1 MNRFHRALEHSK
13 RPLLGASIYFY
24 NPLFLEIVAE
34 LGFDVL
40 WIEMEH
46 AFITFAE
53 AADLCRMAHGRN
65 LLTMIRVPDARRESV
80 LKAAE
85 CGPDMIDLPMVDS
98 PEQVKELLSYAKF
111 PPLGQRGFFSV
122 SRSLNYGL
130 VDNLSKAQQKLND
143 ELSLLVQVE
152 TAEALD
158 RLDELCSID
167 GVDIFIGPADLSA
180 SLGFPGE
187 TTHPKLLEA
196 GRHITETA
204 KKYGR
209 RVATAVN
216 HREAAAW
223 VEMGVDLI
231 FCANDIVCLR
241 NGASTVMRET
251 SELRNQRETVE
262 GLVNHLEKPCAHG

>member
-1 MNRFHRALEHSK
+1 MNRFHRALAK
-13 RPLLGASIYFY
+13 GQKPLLGASVYFY
-24 NPLFLEIVAE
+24 NPLFLEMVAE

-53 AADLCRMAHGRN
+53 AADLCRMAHGRD

-98 PEQVKELLSYAKF
+98 PAQVRELLGFARF

-130 VDNLSKAQQKLND
+130 VPSVSQAQQSLNE

-158 RLDELCSID
+158 RVDELCSMD

-180 SLGFPGE
+180 SLGLPGQ

-196 GRHITETA
+196 ARHITQTA
-204 KKYGR
+204 KKHGR
-209 RVATAVN
+209 KVATAVN
-216 HREAAAW
+216 HREASLWA
-223 VEMGVDLI
+223 EMGVDLI
-231 FCANDIVCLR
+231 FCANDIVCMR
-241 NGASTVMRET
+241 NGAAEALRET
-251 SELRNQRETVE
+251 SSLRNQPRVAEVR
-262 GLVNHLEKPCAHG
+262 

>member
-1 MNRFHRALEHSK
+1 MNRFHSALARGRK
-13 RPLLGASIYFY
+13 PLLGASIYFY

-34 LGFDVL
+34 LGYDVL

-53 AADLCRMAHGRN
+53 AADLCRMAHGRG

-98 PEQVKELLSYAKF
+98 PAQVQELLGYARF

-130 VDNLSKAQQKLND
+130 VDDVSRAQQELN
-143 ELSLLVQVE
+143 EQLALLVQVE
-152 TAEALD
+152 TAEALE
-158 RLDELCSID
+158 RVDELCAMD

-180 SLGFPGE
+180 SLGLPGQ
-187 TTHPKLLEA
+187 TSHPRLLDA
-196 GRHITETA
+196 ARHITETA

-216 HREAAAW
+216 HRDAAPW
-223 VEMGVDLI
+223 IEMGVDLI

-241 NGASTVMRET
+241 NGASEVMRET
-251 SELRNQRETVE
+251 SALRTRSELAGAR
-262 GLVNHLEKPCAHG
+262 

>member
-1 MNRFHRALEHSK
+1 MNRFHRALEGGQK
-13 RPLLGASIYFY
+13 PLLGASIYFY
-24 NPLFLEIVAE
+24 NPIFLEMIAE

-98 PEQVKELLSYAKF
+98 PAQAQELLGCARF
-111 PPLGQRGFFSV
+111 PPMGHRGFFSV
-122 SRSLNYGL
+122 SRSLQYGL
-130 VDNLSKAQQKLND
+130 VPNVSEAQQKLNE
-143 ELSLLVQVE
+143 ELALLVQVE

-158 RLDELCSID
+158 RVDELCATD

-180 SLGFPGE
+180 SLGVPGQ
-187 TTHPKLLEA
+187 TTHPLLLEA
-196 GRHITETA
+196 ARHITQTA
-204 KKYGR
+204 RKHGR

-223 VEMGVDLI
+223 IEMGVDLI
-231 FCANDIVCLR
+231 FCANDIVCMR
-241 NGASTVMRET
+241 NGASQAMRET
-251 SELRNQRETVE
+251 SALRSNSRIPEMR
-262 GLVNHLEKPCAHG
+262 

>member
-1 MNRFHRALEHSK
+1 MNRFHQALEHRR

-24 NPLFLEIVAE
+24 NPFFLEIVAE
-34 LGFDVL
+34 MGFDVL

-53 AADLCRMAHGRN
+53 AADLCRMAQGRN

-98 PEQVKELLSYAKF
+98 PQQVKELLSYAKF
-111 PPLGQRGFFSV
+111 PPLGHRGFFSV

-130 VDNLSKAQQKLND
+130 VENLSQAQQRLND

-196 GRHITETA
+196 GHHITRTA

-216 HREAAAW
+216 HREASAW
-223 VEMGVDLI
+223 IQMGVDLV
-231 FCANDIVCLR
+231 FCANDVVCLR
-241 NGASTVMRET
+241 NGAAAVMRET
-251 SELRNQRETVE
+251 SEMRTNIEIAKVS
-262 GLVNHLEKPCAHG
+262 

>member
-1 MNRFHRALEHSK
+1 MNRFHRALANAQK
-13 RPLLGASIYFY
+13 PLLGASIYFY

-34 LGFDVL
+34 LGFDVI

-53 AADLCRMAHGRN
+53 AADLCRMAHGRG
-65 LLTMIRVPDARRESV
+65 LMTMIRVPDARRESV

-98 PEQVKELLSYAKF
+98 PAQVKELLSCARF

-130 VDNLSKAQQKLND
+130 VDNISQAQQKLNQ

-152 TAEALD
+152 TAEALE
-158 RLDELCSID
+158 RVDELCSMD

-180 SLGFPGE
+180 SLGLPGE
-187 TTHPKLLEA
+187 TTHPKLLQA
-196 GRHITETA
+196 ARHITETA
-204 KKYGR
+204 KKHGR

-223 VEMGVDLI
+223 VDMGVDLI

-241 NGASTVMRET
+241 NGAANVMRET
-251 SELRNQRETVE
+251 SALRSKPKIVE
-262 GLVNHLEKPCAHG
+262 VR

>member
-1 MNRFHRALEHSK
+1 MNRFHSALATSHK
-13 RPLLGASIYFY
+13 PLLGASIYFY
-24 NPLFLEIVAE
+24 NPVFLEIVSE

-53 AADLCRMAHGRN
+53 AADLCRMAHGRG
-65 LLTMIRVPDARRESV
+65 LMTMIRVPDARRESV

-98 PEQVKELLSYAKF
+98 PAQVRELLSYARF

-122 SRSLNYGL
+122 SRSLNYGI
-130 VDNLSKAQQKLND
+130 VENVSHAQQKLND

-152 TAEALD
+152 TAEALE
-158 RLDELCSID
+158 RVDELCSMD
-167 GVDIFIGPADLSA
+167 GVDIFVGPADLSA
-180 SLGFPGE
+180 SLGLPGE

-196 GRHITETA
+196 GRHIIQTA

-216 HREAAAW
+216 HKEAAPW
-223 VEMGVDLI
+223 IDMGVDLI

-241 NGASTVMRET
+241 NGAATVMSET
-251 SELRNQRETVE
+251 EALRA
-262 GLVNHLEKPCAHG
+262 KPKIVDVR